1 MKKRIILLSC
11 IAAVAIAT
19 FVGTK
24 TLEPNAYENGLL
36 TQNVEALS
44 QGDTH
49 SGEGG
54 ILGSSCVPESGR
66 LCIFNLT
73 LQDGQRALLLIKDYR
88 DPSSYH
94 RRFYEDLLYP

>member
-19 FVGTK
+19 FFGTK
-24 TLEPNAYENGLL
+24 ALEPNAYENGLL
-36 TQNVEALS
+36 AQNVEALS
-44 QGDTH
+44 QGDTN

-54 ILGSSCVPESGR
+54 IFGSSCVPESDY

-73 LQDGQRALLLIKDYR
+73 LHDGQRALLLLKNYR
-88 DPSSYH
+88 DPSPYH
-94 RRFYEDLLYP
+94 RRFVDYLLNP